1 MVTCAGIDVNAGAR
15 LRWRMAVFVLCYHAA
30 NINGRDYA
38 DNDHVALAEDLRLLA
53 RMGYPVLPLCDAL
66 ALAARDPAA
75 NAVALT
81 ADDGIALDFEDF
93 VHPLHGV
100 QPALAR
106 ILREAEPKFAS
117 TLHLS
122 SFVIASPAARQEID
136 QTAFLGLDLWHQRW
150 WQAALESGRM
160 AIESH
165 SFDHNHPSLARSV
178 QRDNRRGD
186 FHCIDN
192 EADCDAE
199 IAAAS
204 HHIAAATGRVPRY
217 FAYPWGQGSDYL
229 RRDYLP
235 RRGGELG
242 LQAAFS
248 TEPGPLAP
256 GQDRWWLPRLVCG
269 DHWRDP
275 AELEACLRG
284 FRLP

>member
-1 MVTCAGIDVNAGAR
+1 
-15 LRWRMAVFVLCYHAA
+15 MAVFVLCYHAA

-38 DNDHVALAEDLRLLA
+38 DNDHIALAEDLRLVA
-53 RMGYPVLPLCDAL
+53 RIACPVLPLSAAL
-66 ALAARDPAA
+66 ALATHDPTAT
-75 NAVALT
+75 AVALT

-93 VHPLHGV
+93 THPQHGE
-100 QPALAR
+100 QPAFAR
-106 ILREAEPKFAS
+106 ILREAESLFSGA
-117 TLHLS
+117 LHLS
-122 SFVIASPAARQEID
+122 SFVIASPDARQEID
-136 QTAFLGLDLWHQRW
+136 QAAFLGLDLWHQRW
-150 WQAALESGRM
+150 WGPALESGRM

-178 QRDNRRGD
+178 QRDNRRGN

-192 EADCDAE
+192 EADCEAE

-204 HHIAAATGRVPRY
+204 HHIAATTGRAPSY

-235 RRGGELG
+235 RRGGALG
-242 LQAAFS
+242 LRAAFS
-248 TEPGPLAP
+248 TEPGALAP

-275 AELEACLRG
+275 AELEAFLRG
-284 FRLP
+284 IRLP